1 MLDKFL
7 AEQREKQAA
16 LKKKRV
22 EGRKIQTAEAS
33 VQCSGGRI
41 SKQLKDVSVQT
52 DHFDFTQE
60 LKEQVQKLSAI
71 VMQLTSMKCPRHDR
85 VEKASDSTVL
95 NLDPLDDSPLLDPA
109 ITGIIKSFCSSS
121 DPEPQPVSQ
130 LPSHV
135 IQSEHLSPVYHRQVS
150 PARTPLATVHPNV
163 QPPRFIRY
171 GPTDEQ
177 RRKVECIVDLGKD
190 LTTTALACV
199 DALFTEEEMARGNTS
214 GSKGFEQL
222 DSTKMSYLIS
232 VLKKKFDSPSFSE
245 QWSQSLVRIN
255 TKCRGKRRTLIQR
268 LKKNI

>member
-1 MLDKFL
+1 
-7 AEQREKQAA
+7 
-16 LKKKRV
+16 
-22 EGRKIQTAEAS
+22 
-33 VQCSGGRI
+33 
-41 SKQLKDVSVQT
+41 
-52 DHFDFTQE
+52 
-60 LKEQVQKLSAI
+60 
-71 VMQLTSMKCPRHDR
+71 MKCLRYDR

-95 NLDPLDDSPLLDPA
+95 NLDPLDDSPVLDPA
-109 ITGIIKSFCSSS
+109 ITGIIRSFCLSSE
-121 DPEPQPVSQ
+121 PEPLPVSQ
-130 LPSHV
+130 LPSQV

-232 VLKKKFDSPSFSE
+232 VLKKKFDSPSTSNGAK
-245 QWSQSLVRIN
+245 V
-255 TKCRGKRRTLIQR
+255 
-268 LKKNI
+268 